1 MAGTLPHAVFV
12 ETGVDDAGRAV
23 AWAAELPGCATM
35 AATPEEAV
43 AAVPARVATFVAWLQ
58 ARGEALVEPVGNW
71 YEVERVA
78 CTSNWSVASRAA
90 FSLDDLAPSAA
101 ELTTWLG
108 WAELAREELASALD
122 AHPAD
127 AGTVTWLADQDT
139 GLVASLGGGAASANK
154 NPPSP
159 DPVDRLYEA
168 RDALLEAIHSAGGA
182 ADGVRR
188 AIRLAIADDLRAAD
202 LLRGR

>member
-78 CTSNWSVASRAA
+78 CQTNGPSASRAA
-90 FSLDDLAPSAA
+90 FSLDDLAPSAS

-108 WAELAREELASALD
+108 WAELAREELAAALD
-122 AHPAD
+122 AHSAD
-127 AGTVTWLADQDT
+127 AGTVTWLADQDA
-139 GLVASLGGGAASANK
+139 GLVASLGGRTAPEQDLSSG
-154 NPPSP
+154 

-168 RDALLEAIHSAGGA
+168 RDALLEAIHGAGGA

-188 AIRLAIADDLRAAD
+188 AIRLAIADDLRAAE

>member
-12 ETGVDDAGRAV
+12 ETGVDGAGRAV

-43 AAVPARVATFVAWLQ
+43 AAVPGRVTTFVAWLQ
-58 ARGEALVEPVGNW
+58 ARGEALAEPVGNW
-71 YEVERVA
+71 YEVERIA
-78 CTSNWSVASRAA
+78 CRANGSVASRAA

-108 WAELAREELASALD
+108 WAELAREDLAAALD

-127 AGTVTWLADQDT
+127 AGAVTWLADQDA
-139 GLVASLGGGAASANK
+139 GLAATLGHAASADTHA
-154 NPPSP
+154 SD
-159 DPVDRLYEA
+159 DPVDRLYDA
-168 RDALLEAIHSAGGA
+168 RDALLEAIHAAGGA

-188 AIRLAIADDLRAAD
+188 AIRLAIADDLRAAE
-202 LLRGR
+202 LLRTR